1 MLPNA
6 SFRKE
11 LDLLQKLYGL
21 YDAVMNK
28 ISGYYKILWIQV
40 DIEKINGELLDFQ
53 NRLSISVIITYR
65 PKNLLCSECFF
76 KSIHFNKS
84 LLSNFYR
91 CRKLPKALKDWQ
103 AFLDLKKTI
112 DDFNDSCPLLEM
124 MANKSMKRRH
134 WDRIAQVTGH
144 HFEVESSTFTLEN
157 IMEAPLLTYKDDI
170 EVCWQI

>member
-65 PKNLLCSECFF
+65 PKNLLCSECFLRVVILTKVYYPIF
-76 KSIHFNKS
+76 IGVGS
-84 LLSNFYR
+84 Y
-91 CRKLPKALKDWQ
+91 PK
-103 AFLDLKKTI
+103 
-112 DDFNDSCPLLEM
+112 
-124 MANKSMKRRH
+124 H
-134 WDRIAQVTGH
+134 
-144 HFEVESSTFTLEN
+144 
-157 IMEAPLLTYKDDI
+157 
-170 EVCWQI
+170 